1 MMDKNYIETTVP
13 GYVID
18 ETTRA
23 VINIDNSGYQKV
35 LEQRKRN
42 KEMMQINDR
51 VGRLENDISEIK
63 ELLIKA
69 LNGRQNG

>member
-1 MMDKNYIETTVP
+1 MNNNYIETNVP

-18 ETTRA
+18 DSTKA
-23 VINIDNSGYQKV
+23 VINIDNSGYQKI

-42 KEMMQINDR
+42 KEMMQLNSR
-51 VGRLENDISEIK
+51 MNKLENDIFDIK

-69 LNGRQNG
+69 LNGR

>member
-1 MMDKNYIETTVP
+1 MIDKNYIETTVP

-18 ETTRA
+18 ESTRA

>member
-1 MMDKNYIETTVP
+1 MKDHYIQTSAP

-35 LEQRKRN
+35 LEQRKRS
-42 KEMMQINDR
+42 KEMTQLNDR

-69 LNGRQNG
+69 LNGR

>member
-18 ETTRA
+18 ESTRA